1 MNRSSSMA
9 GADAG
14 LTSLQNETL
23 SVLLNMI
30 LPPSADGRM
39 PGAAGMAALIGQ
51 IAEARTTLPALRE
64 CLDQLDHEAVT
75 QYGAPF
81 AAVDEVR
88 RVSLLDQMRT
98 QDPSALQQLALE
110 TVTCYYQQD
119 RVLEG
124 LGMEARPPFPTGY
137 QVEQG
142 DLSLLKPVIARGKIY
157 RDVS

>member
-1 MNRSSSMA
+1 MNSPFA
-9 GADAG
+9 KAAADAG
-14 LTSLQNETL
+14 LTSQQNDTL

-39 PGAAGMAALIGQ
+39 PGAAGMAALIGR

-64 CLDQLDHEAVT
+64 SLDKLDHEAVT

-81 AAVDEVR
+81 SAVDEVG
-88 RVSLLDQMRT
+88 RVSLLDRMRAR
-98 QDPSALQQLALE
+98 DPSALQQLALE

-137 QVEQG
+137 RVEQG

>member
-1 MNRSSSMA
+1 MNRPSSMA

-14 LTSLQNETL
+14 LTSVQRETL

-64 CLDQLDHEAVT
+64 SLDKLDHEAVT

-98 QDPSALQQLALE
+98 RDPGTLQQLALD

>member
-1 MNRSSSMA
+1 MNRPSSMA
-9 GADAG
+9 GADTG
-14 LTSLQNETL
+14 LTSQQNETL

-30 LPPSADGRM
+30 LPASTDGRM
-39 PGAAGMAALIGQ
+39 PGAGGMDALIGQ
-51 IAEARTTLPALRE
+51 IAKARATLPALVE
-64 CLDQLDHEAVT
+64 CLDKLDHEAVT

-81 AAVDEVR
+81 AAVDEVKH
-88 RVSLLDQMRT
+88 VSLLDQMRSR
-98 QDPSALQQLALE
+98 DPGALQQLALA

-137 QVEQG
+137 RVEQG